1 MARHGFI
8 HDKLDIKLL
17 ILYFMSRVAAPVD
30 FATVTGLTLCDDG
43 IDYFLFAEALSELVG
58 TGHLTLEKELYAI
71 TDKGRADST
80 ACESSLPFSVKR
92 KCIAQLAK
100 LNGILRRNAQV
111 RAETASR
118 PDGGF
123 TVRMFLDDEGGNLLT
138 LELFCGSQE
147 PTAWPRTSRPSRSAS
162 TTRCSP
168 PCCRPAAGRAVRKR
182 NPPIRDHNNG
192 GSWLYDRKRHA
203 QRGMPF
209 FCRSLFSLWRPA
221 PFLTGR

>member
-1 MARHGFI
+1 MARVGFI

-147 PTAWPRTSRPSRSAS
+147 QADRLAKNFKAEPERIYNEVLTALLSPGGGESSQKTKSADS
-162 TTRCSP
+162 
-168 PCCRPAAGRAVRKR
+168 
-182 NPPIRDHNNG
+182 
-192 GSWLYDRKRHA
+192 
-203 QRGMPF
+203 
-209 FCRSLFSLWRPA
+209 
-221 PFLTGR
+221 